1 MFWLFVG
8 IDVMMTVSQVL
19 IDVFR
24 LCVGLLSRCQLV
36 ASRMSFDVSI
46 LCVRSMFSI
55 ALYRVSSLES
65 VCRVEVVRSV
75 FPGCSI
81 LRGILAVRYCSLS

>member
-24 LCVGLLSRCQLV
+24 LCVGLLSWCQLV
-36 ASRMSFDVSI
+36 ASRIRIVVSI

-55 ALYRVSSLES
+55 AL
-65 VCRVEVVRSV
+65 
-75 FPGCSI
+75 
-81 LRGILAVRYCSLS
+81 